1 MSELKPGHKVGAFVL
16 DKNVGAGAFA
26 QVWLAHHGISKQN
39 VAIKVI
45 VKESVSSPT
54 ARTRLQREI
63 ALLKQMDH
71 PFISELFQVI
81 DTDANYY
88 LVMEFVANGNLLDY
102 VNNNGRLSE
111 DQARRYFAQ
120 MLSVLEY
127 LHYERKVAHRD
138 IKCENV
144 LLDRYNNIRVID
156 FGLSNVFTDENPQL
170 KTACGSPAYAAPE
183 MVKGNK
189 YTNAADIWSTGV
201 MLFAI
206 VGGYLPF
213 DDDNIQRLLQKIVY
227 TEVRYPSFFSPQLTD
242 LLQKMMCKDPER
254 RLTLEMIKNH
264 PWFSQAEYAVLLET
278 SNFERRGDGAEV
290 AIDREVIDTI
300 AGLGIDCHDLHSSL
314 LKGEFTE
321 LTALYR
327 IFLRER
333 ATEKMKDLMHKM
345 QTSGAS
351 RVARPPTALRPLAF
365 KPADGTP
372 PSPGR
377 APFPVAPAGGGGPR
391 VLATPVAAHAGNRR
405 SSRPVAV
412 RRNVP
417 GAADAGGGSH
427 ETP

>member
-1 MSELKPGHKVGAFVL
+1 MDNVKAGQKVGSFVL
-16 DKNVGAGAFA
+16 DKNIGAGAFA
-26 QVWLAHHGISKQN
+26 SVWRAHHEISKQD

-45 VKESVSSPT
+45 LKSSVASST

-81 DTDANYY
+81 DTDPNYY
-88 LVMEFVANGNLLDY
+88 LVMEFVQNGNLLDY
-102 VNNNGRLSE
+102 VNTNGRLSE

-120 MLSVLEY
+120 LVSVLEY

-144 LLDRYNNIRVID
+144 LLDRYNNVRLID
-156 FGLSNVFTDENPQL
+156 FGLSNVFTLENPQL

-183 MVKGNK
+183 MVKGNQ
-189 YTNAADIWSTGV
+189 YTDAADIWSTGV

-213 DDDNIQRLLQKIVY
+213 DDDNVQRLLQKIVY
-227 TEVRYPSFFSPQLTD
+227 TDIRYPSFFSPQLTD
-242 LLQKMMCKDPER
+242 LLQKMMCKEPDR
-254 RLTLEMIKNH
+254 RITIDMIKNH
-264 PWFSQAEYAVLLET
+264 PWFSQAEYAVLLER
-278 SNFERRGDGAEV
+278 SNFEHRSDGTDAV
-290 AIDREVIDTI
+290 IDREVIDTI
-300 AGLGIDCHDLHSSL
+300 AGLGIDCHELHSSL

-327 IFLRER
+327 IYLRER

-351 RVARPPTALRPLAF
+351 RAVRPPSARPIVV
-365 KPADGTP
+365 KPTP

-377 APFPVAPAGGGGPR
+377 SPFAPAPTVGGVSPR
-391 VLATPVAAHAGNRR
+391 VLATPVAAHAASRR
-405 SSRPVAV
+405 GSRPVAV

-417 GAADAGGGSH
+417 GAADAGGASY